1 MNLQPI
7 KTIIVD
13 DEKPSR
19 EALANY
25 LREYCPNVQI
35 VAKCNSAKV
44 AYKAIS
50 EHQPQ
55 LVFLDVEMPKGSGF
69 DLLRM
74 IGSVNFKVIFI
85 TAFSNY
91 AVQAFRC
98 SATDFLLK
106 PVKISELKEAVN
118 KAIHELEVKDSY
130 LSVKALLDNL
140 SNISQPNGNLVISDS
155 KGFTVLKTS
164 DIIYCEADGY
174 CTLFY
179 LAGRTKISSSRNLKF
194 YEELLPANQFI
205 RTHHSYIVNLNHVK
219 GYSHQEEILLAD
231 GLKCPLS
238 LVNKHAFI
246 SFFKKHG

>member
-1 MNLQPI
+1 MNSGKI
-7 KTIIVD
+7 KTIVVD

-19 EALANY
+19 NALSNY
-25 LREYCPNVQI
+25 LRGYCPNVQI
-35 VAKCNSAKV
+35 VAECNSAKN
-44 AYKAIS
+44 AFKAIS

-74 IGSVNFKVIFI
+74 FESVHFKVIFI

-91 AVQAFRC
+91 AVQAFRY

-106 PVKISELKEAVN
+106 PVKISELTEAVN
-118 KAIHELEVKDSY
+118 KVQHELEIKDSY
-130 LSVKALLDNL
+130 LTVKTLLENL
-140 SNISQPNGNLVISDS
+140 TGQASANGNLVISDS

-174 CTLFY
+174 CTRFY
-179 LAGRTKISSSRNLKF
+179 MAGKTKICSSRNLKF
-194 YEELLPANQFI
+194 YEELLPTNQFI
-205 RTHHSYIVNLNHVK
+205 RAHHSYIVNLQHVK
-219 GYSHQEEILLAD
+219 GYSHQEEILMSD

-238 LVNKHAFI
+238 SGNKHTFI
-246 SFFKKHG
+246 GLFKKHG